1 MEKLNAI
8 QILRHSHIRKS
19 RVRAFAGDFFLVRER
34 YILIMTDAPQNR
46 ITIDPAICNGKPTI
60 RGLRITV
67 QTVLE
72 YLGAGE
78 SREEILQQ
86 FPMLEPEDINA
97 CLASGR
103 PAPMRE
109 KPA

>member
-1 MEKLNAI
+1 MTTRRSGLLSSLASQSELGSSQRI
-8 QILRHSHIRKS
+8 YKS
-19 RVRAFAGDFFLVRER
+19 GAER
-34 YILIMTDAPQNR
+34 YIQFMSELLQNR

-78 SREEILQQ
+78 SQEEILRQ
-86 FPMLEPEDINA
+86 FPMLEPGDIAA
-97 CLASGR
+97 CLAHR
-103 PAPMRE
+103 APVGPVN
-109 KPA
+109 K

>member
-1 MEKLNAI
+1 
-8 QILRHSHIRKS
+8 
-19 RVRAFAGDFFLVRER
+19 
-34 YILIMTDAPQNR
+34 MTNTPQNC

-78 SREEILQQ
+78 SREDILRQ

-97 CLASGR
+97 CLAFASSLMSHR
-103 PAPMRE
+103 YSLKEIA
-109 KPA
+109 

>member
-1 MEKLNAI
+1 MAPASVPRPAFSELK
-8 QILRHSHIRKS
+8 
-19 RVRAFAGDFFLVRER
+19 RALYFR
-34 YILIMTDAPQNR
+34 MTNPLQNR

-78 SREEILQQ
+78 SREDILRQ
-86 FPMLEPEDINA
+86 FPMLSRRTSTRVSLLQA
-97 CLASGR
+97 A
-103 PAPMRE
+103 
-109 KPA
+109 